1 MPERDEGKWRELA
14 RLACRTARLMV
25 GIPDYETYVR
35 HRQSCH
41 PGEPV
46 MTFEEFFR
54 DRQARRYGGGKGGIS
69 RCC

>member
-1 MPERDEGKWRELA
+1 
-14 RLACRTARLMV
+14 MV